1 MLEHGTCMADAI
13 IQDAHAVC
21 QRDPAT
27 NTLLEVVL
35 FNKGYAAL
43 VCHRVAYR
51 YVGKLK
57 KSCSRALMEICITK

>member
-1 MLEHGTCMADAI
+1 MLEHGTCMTGAL
-13 IQDAHAVC
+13 IQDARAVC

-35 FNKGYAAL
+35 FNKGYVAL

-51 YVGKLK
+51 LWHSTPSRK
-57 KSCSRALMEICITK
+57 KFTALFL

>member
-1 MLEHGTCMADAI
+1 MLEHGTCMTGAL
-13 IQDAHAVC
+13 IQDARAVC

-35 FNKGYAAL
+35 FNKGYVAL

-51 YVGKLK
+51 YVGKNHLNNLLK
-57 KSCSRALMEICITK
+57 LTETNILT